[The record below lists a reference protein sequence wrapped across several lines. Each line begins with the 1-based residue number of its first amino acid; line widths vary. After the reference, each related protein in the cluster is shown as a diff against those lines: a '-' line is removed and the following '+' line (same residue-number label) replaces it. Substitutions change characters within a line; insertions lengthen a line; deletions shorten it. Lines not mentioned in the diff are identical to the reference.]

1 MLSNGNLKITKL
13 GKIPAKLQQRTPS
26 QKSASEIC
34 CFQNSG
40 FSDPHDAKYILGKRD
55 QNRDKNV
62 LTFAYFIATG
72 SGSVLPMS
80 IRIQE
85 SHINAGPGLEHFFLY
100 KKNERIF

>member
-34 CFQNSG
+34 CFQKSG

-55 QNRDKNV
+55 QNRDKNE

-72 SGSVLPMS
+72 SGSVLPIYPDS
-80 IRIQE
+80 GEPHQCGPE
-85 SHINAGPGLEHFFLY
+85 SGTLFSV
-100 KKNERIF
+100 